1 MTRCS
6 CDTLKLGAREPDFPV
21 SFDENSETYVLELS
35 SELHFQMKY
44 CFFCGGFDDPDAGNE
59 FCSCGL
65 LERWAADPKVAV
77 EFDAKFNVYHV
88 LYGNDGQLR
97 LYYCP
102 DCGGRLPES
111 KHGEFFEELSEAE
124 VDEFRTKLRELKTI
138 EEVIA
143 VLGAPQSESG
153 PSNHTA
159 IHKELYN
166 VKDWK
171 RALWFQP
178 AGRTVT
184 ICVQEFEDGE
194 LGITFH
200 HRYKELPQ

>member
-1 MTRCS
+1 
-6 CDTLKLGAREPDFPV
+6 
-21 SFDENSETYVLELS
+21 
-35 SELHFQMKY
+35 MKY
-44 CFFCGGFDDPDAGNE
+44 CFFCGGFGPPDVGKE

-65 LERWAADPKVAV
+65 VERWAADSKVAV
-77 EFDAKFNVYHV
+77 EVDAKFNVYHV
-88 LYGNDGQLR
+88 LCGNDGQLR

-111 KHGEFFEELSEAE
+111 KHGEFFEELSEVE

-143 VLGAPQSESG
+143 VLGAPESESG
-153 PSNHTA
+153 PSKITA

-166 VKDWK
+166 VKDWR

-184 ICVQEFEDGE
+184 ICVQEFEDDE

-200 HRYKELPQ
+200 HRYKEPRQ